1 MRRSIHLG
9 AMVFLA
15 FYALYGCAVVAVP
28 VVTEVAVRAYEE
40 RTAEQQI
47 TDAKIHTRAL
57 NFFLNKG
64 GDPVELNTD
73 VWQRRVMLTG
83 TMNDPRLRD
92 YMVSRIREDGR
103 VRALYTHV
111 RIVTKEAEAQ
121 KGGKQENEEL
131 AQKARDTWINTK
143 IKAQLIGAGGV
154 KSVNYRWQSILN
166 RVYII
171 GMARTSLEKDRV
183 LQIIQETKGVMGV
196 KDYIEVL
203 RRN

>member
-1 MRRSIHLG
+1 
-9 AMVFLA
+9 
-15 FYALYGCAVVAVP
+15 
-28 VVTEVAVRAYEE
+28 
-40 RTAEQQI
+40 
-47 TDAKIHTRAL
+47 
-57 NFFLNKG
+57 
-64 GDPVELNTD
+64 
-73 VWQRRVMLTG
+73 MLTG

-111 RIVTKEAEAQ
+111 RIVTKEAEAK
-121 KGGKQENEEL
+121 KGEKQENEEL
-131 AQKARDTWINTK
+131 AQKATDTWINTK

-166 RVYII
+166 QVYII

-196 KDYIEVL
+196 KNYIEVL